1 MSVISS
7 ISGLGSLSNVL
18 PTSNKNRMAGGRGN
32 DGDNDGS
39 KVSGGVGRAN
49 FMSAIEQALGQSLSR
64 TAGAVTAAVPP
75 NSASATSPAQ
85 DPQSALNPF
94 LHNLFA
100 ALNQATGS
108 GNGASATDNPSNMGN
123 PSVSGVGHHHHHG
136 GSNLTASIQ
145 SLLQQLSSSSQS
157 ASSSNS
163 STSINS
169 QISGTDAISNLSS
182 SFQGLMSAVDTS
194 QGRGASATAPSV
206 QSFLQ
211 NLLQD
216 LKGGQNI
223 SGAVISTKA

>member
-1 MSVISS
+1 MSDISS

-123 PSVSGVGHHHHHG
+123 PSVSGAGHHHHG

-157 ASSSNS
+157 TSSSNS
-163 STSINS
+163 SMSSSNSIR
-169 QISGTDAISNLSS
+169 GTDALSNLSS
-182 SFQGLMSAVDTS
+182 SFQGLMSAADTS
-194 QGRGASATAPSV
+194 QGRGSSATAPSV

>member
-1 MSVISS
+1 MSDISS

-64 TAGAVTAAVPP
+64 TAGVVTAAVTP

-123 PSVSGVGHHHHHG
+123 PAVSGVGHHHHG

-163 STSINS
+163 STSTSS

>member
-1 MSVISS
+1 MSDISS

-64 TAGAVTAAVPP
+64 SAGAVTAAVTP
-75 NSASATSPAQ
+75 NSPSATNPVK

-123 PSVSGVGHHHHHG
+123 PSVSGIGHHHHG
-136 GSNLTASIQ
+136 GSNLTANIQ

-157 ASSSNS
+157 TSSSNS
-163 STSINS
+163 SMSSSNSIR
-169 QISGTDAISNLSS
+169 GTDAISNLSS

>member
-1 MSVISS
+1 MSDISS

-64 TAGAVTAAVPP
+64 SAGALTAAVTP
-75 NSASATSPAQ
+75 NSASATNPSQ

-100 ALNQATGS
+100 ALNQAS
-108 GNGASATDNPSNMGN
+108 GPGAGTSVTDNPSNMSN
-123 PSVSGVGHHHHHG
+123 PSVSGVGHHHHG
-136 GSNLTASIQ
+136 GSNLTANIQ

-157 ASSSNS
+157 TSSSNS
-163 STSINS
+163 SMSSSNSIR
-169 QISGTDAISNLSS
+169 GTDAISNLSS

-194 QGRGASATAPSV
+194 QGRGASSTTPSV

>member
-1 MSVISS
+1 MSDISS

-32 DGDNDGS
+32 DGDNDAS

-123 PSVSGVGHHHHHG
+123 PSVSGIGHHHHG
-136 GSNLTASIQ
+136 GSNLTANIQ

-157 ASSSNS
+157 ASSINS
-163 STSINS
+163 STSTSN
-169 QISGTDAISNLSS
+169 QTSGTDALSNLSS

>member
-1 MSVISS
+1 MSDISS

-64 TAGAVTAAVPP
+64 SAGAVTAAVTP
-75 NSASATSPAQ
+75 NSASATNPAK

-100 ALNQATGS
+100 ALNQAS
-108 GNGASATDNPSNMGN
+108 GPGAGTSATNNPSNMGN
-123 PSVSGVGHHHHHG
+123 PSVSGVGHHHHG
-136 GSNLTASIQ
+136 GSNLTENIQ
-145 SLLQQLSSSSQS
+145 SLLQQLSSSSQNT
-157 ASSSNS
+157 SSSNS
-163 STSINS
+163 GMSSSNPIR
-169 QISGTDAISNLSS
+169 GTDAISNLSS

-194 QGRGASATAPSV
+194 QGRGPSSTTPNL

>member
-1 MSVISS
+1 MSDISS

-64 TAGAVTAAVPP
+64 SAGAVTAAVTP
-75 NSASATSPAQ
+75 NSPSATNPVK

-100 ALNQATGS
+100 ALNQARGS

-123 PSVSGVGHHHHHG
+123 PPVSGVGHHHHG
-136 GSNLTASIQ
+136 GSNLTANIQ

-157 ASSSNS
+157 TSSSNS
-163 STSINS
+163 SMSSSNSIR
-169 QISGTDAISNLSS
+169 GTDAISNLSS

-194 QGRGASATAPSV
+194 QGRGPSSTTPNL

>member
-1 MSVISS
+1 MSDISS

-64 TAGAVTAAVPP
+64 SAGAVTAAVTP
-75 NSASATSPAQ
+75 NSPSATNPVK

-123 PSVSGVGHHHHHG
+123 PSVSGIGHHHHG
-136 GSNLTASIQ
+136 GSNLTANIQ

-157 ASSSNS
+157 TSSSNS
-163 STSINS
+163 SMSSSNSIR
-169 QISGTDAISNLSS
+169 GTDAISNLSS

-194 QGRGASATAPSV
+194 QGRGASSTTPSV

>member
-1 MSVISS
+1 MSDISS

-64 TAGAVTAAVPP
+64 SAGAVTAAVTP
-75 NSASATSPAQ
+75 NSPSATNPVK

-100 ALNQATGS
+100 ALNQAWGS

-123 PSVSGVGHHHHHG
+123 PSVSGVGHHHHG
-136 GSNLTASIQ
+136 GSNLTENIQ
-145 SLLQQLSSSSQS
+145 SLLQQLSSSSQNT
-157 ASSSNS
+157 SSSNS
-163 STSINS
+163 GMSSSNPIR
-169 QISGTDAISNLSS
+169 GTDAISNLSS

-194 QGRGASATAPSV
+194 QGRGASSTTPSV

>member
-1 MSVISS
+1 MSDISS

-64 TAGAVTAAVPP
+64 SAGAVTAAVTP
-75 NSASATSPAQ
+75 NSPSATNPVK

-123 PSVSGVGHHHHHG
+123 PSVSGVGHHHHG
-136 GSNLTASIQ
+136 GSNLTANIQ

-157 ASSSNS
+157 TSSSNS
-163 STSINS
+163 SMSSSNSIR
-169 QISGTDAISNLSS
+169 GTDAISNLSS

-194 QGRGASATAPSV
+194 QGRGASSTTPSV

>member
-1 MSVISS
+1 
-7 ISGLGSLSNVL
+7 
-18 PTSNKNRMAGGRGN
+18 MAGGRGN

-100 ALNQATGS
+100 ALNQAS
-108 GNGASATDNPSNMGN
+108 GPGAGTSATNNPSNMGN
-123 PSVSGVGHHHHHG
+123 PSVSGAGHHHHG
-136 GSNLTASIQ
+136 GSNLTANIQ

-157 ASSSNS
+157 TSSSNS
-163 STSINS
+163 SMSSSNSIR
-169 QISGTDAISNLSS
+169 GTDAISNLSS

-194 QGRGASATAPSV
+194 QGRGPSSTTPNL

>member
-1 MSVISS
+1 MSDISS

-64 TAGAVTAAVPP
+64 SAGAVTAAVTP
-75 NSASATSPAQ
+75 NSPSATNPVK

-100 ALNQATGS
+100 ALNQARGS
-108 GNGASATDNPSNMGN
+108 GNGASATNNPSNMGN
-123 PSVSGVGHHHHHG
+123 PSVSGVGHHHHG
-136 GSNLTASIQ
+136 GSNLTENIQ
-145 SLLQQLSSSSQS
+145 SLLQQLSSSSQNT
-157 ASSSNS
+157 SSSNS
-163 STSINS
+163 GMSSSNPIR
-169 QISGTDAISNLSS
+169 GTDAISNLSS

-194 QGRGASATAPSV
+194 QGRGASSTTPSV

>member
-1 MSVISS
+1 
-7 ISGLGSLSNVL
+7 
-18 PTSNKNRMAGGRGN
+18 
-32 DGDNDGS
+32 
-39 KVSGGVGRAN
+39 
-49 FMSAIEQALGQSLSR
+49 
-64 TAGAVTAAVPP
+64 
-75 NSASATSPAQ
+75 
-85 DPQSALNPF
+85 
-94 LHNLFA
+94 
-100 ALNQATGS
+100 
-108 GNGASATDNPSNMGN
+108 MGN

>member
-1 MSVISS
+1 MSDISS

-123 PSVSGVGHHHHHG
+123 PSVSGVGHHHHG
-136 GSNLTASIQ
+136 GSNLTANIQ

-157 ASSSNS
+157 TSSINS
-163 STSINS
+163 STSTSN
-169 QISGTDAISNLSS
+169 QTSGADALSNLSS

-194 QGRGASATAPSV
+194 QGRGASSTAPSV

>member
-1 MSVISS
+1 MSDISS

-64 TAGAVTAAVPP
+64 SAGAVTAAVTP
-75 NSASATSPAQ
+75 NSPSATNPVK

-100 ALNQATGS
+100 ALNQARGS
-108 GNGASATDNPSNMGN
+108 GNGTSATDNPSNMGN
-123 PSVSGVGHHHHHG
+123 PSVSGVGHHHHG
-136 GSNLTASIQ
+136 GSNLTANIQ

-157 ASSSNS
+157 TSSSNS
-163 STSINS
+163 SMSSSNSIR
-169 QISGTDAISNLSS
+169 GTDAISNLSS

-194 QGRGASATAPSV
+194 QGRGASSTTPSV

>member
-1 MSVISS
+1 MSDISS

-64 TAGAVTAAVPP
+64 SAGTVTAAVPP
-75 NSASATSPAQ
+75 NSASATGPAQ

-123 PSVSGVGHHHHHG
+123 PAVSGAGHHHHG

-145 SLLQQLSSSSQS
+145 SLLQQLSSTSQS
-157 ASSSNS
+157 TSSSNS
-163 STSINS
+163 SMSSSNSIR
-169 QISGTDAISNLSS
+169 GTDALSNLSS
-182 SFQGLMSAVDTS
+182 SFQGLMSAADTL
-194 QGRGASATAPSV
+194 QGRGSSATAPSV

>member
-1 MSVISS
+1 MSDISS

-64 TAGAVTAAVPP
+64 SAGAVTAAVTP
-75 NSASATSPAQ
+75 NSPSATNPVK

-100 ALNQATGS
+100 ALNQARGS
-108 GNGASATDNPSNMGN
+108 GNGTSATDNPSNMGN
-123 PSVSGVGHHHHHG
+123 PSVSGVGHHHHG
-136 GSNLTASIQ
+136 GSNLTENIQ
-145 SLLQQLSSSSQS
+145 SLLQQLSSSSQNT
-157 ASSSNS
+157 SSSNS
-163 STSINS
+163 GMSSSNPIR
-169 QISGTDAISNLSS
+169 GTDAISNLSS

-194 QGRGASATAPSV
+194 QGRGASSTTPSV

>member
-1 MSVISS
+1 MSDISS

-18 PTSNKNRMAGGRGN
+18 PTSDKNRMAGGRGN

-64 TAGAVTAAVPP
+64 SAGAVTAAVTP
-75 NSASATSPAQ
+75 NSPSATNPVK

-100 ALNQATGS
+100 ALNQAS
-108 GNGASATDNPSNMGN
+108 GLGAGTSATDNPSSMGN
-123 PSVSGVGHHHHHG
+123 PSVSGVGHHHHG
-136 GSNLTASIQ
+136 GSNLTENIQ
-145 SLLQQLSSSSQS
+145 SLLQQLSSSSQNT
-157 ASSSNS
+157 SSSNS
-163 STSINS
+163 GMSSSNPIR
-169 QISGTDAISNLSS
+169 GTDAISNLSS

-194 QGRGASATAPSV
+194 QGRGASSTTPSV

>member
-1 MSVISS
+1 MSDISS

-64 TAGAVTAAVPP
+64 SAGAVTAAVTP
-75 NSASATSPAQ
+75 NSASATNPAK

-100 ALNQATGS
+100 ALNQARGS

-123 PSVSGVGHHHHHG
+123 PSVSGVGHHHRDRLRG
-136 GSNLTASIQ
+136 NPTPRDG
-145 SLLQQLSSSSQS
+145 QL
-157 ASSSNS
+157 
-163 STSINS
+163 
-169 QISGTDAISNLSS
+169 
-182 SFQGLMSAVDTS
+182 
-194 QGRGASATAPSV
+194 GREEVGPRGC
-206 QSFLQ
+206 
-211 NLLQD
+211 D
-216 LKGGQNI
+216 LPTHEG
-223 SGAVISTKA
+223 VV

>member
-1 MSVISS
+1 MSDISS

-32 DGDNDGS
+32 DGDNDAS

-123 PSVSGVGHHHHHG
+123 PPVSGIGHHHHG
-136 GSNLTASIQ
+136 GSNLTANIQ

-157 ASSSNS
+157 ASSINS
-163 STSINS
+163 STSTSN
-169 QISGTDAISNLSS
+169 QTSGTDALSNLSS

>member
-1 MSVISS
+1 MSDISS

-64 TAGAVTAAVPP
+64 SAGAVTAAVTP
-75 NSASATSPAQ
+75 NSASATNPAQ

-123 PSVSGVGHHHHHG
+123 PSVSGVGHHHHG
-136 GSNLTASIQ
+136 GSNLTANIQ

-157 ASSSNS
+157 TSSINS
-163 STSINS
+163 STSTSN
-169 QISGTDAISNLSS
+169 QTSGADALSNLSS

-194 QGRGASATAPSV
+194 QGRGASSTAPSV

>member
-1 MSVISS
+1 MSDISS

-64 TAGAVTAAVPP
+64 SAGAVTAAVTP
-75 NSASATSPAQ
+75 NSASATNPAK

-100 ALNQATGS
+100 ALNQAS
-108 GNGASATDNPSNMGN
+108 GPGAGTSATNNPSNMGN
-123 PSVSGVGHHHHHG
+123 PSVSGVGHHHHG
-136 GSNLTASIQ
+136 GSNLTENIQ
-145 SLLQQLSSSSQS
+145 SLLHPLSSSSQNT
-157 ASSSNS
+157 SSSNS
-163 STSINS
+163 GMSSSNPIR
-169 QISGTDAISNLSS
+169 GTDAISNLSS

-194 QGRGASATAPSV
+194 QGRGASSTTPSV

>member
-1 MSVISS
+1 MSDISS

-64 TAGAVTAAVPP
+64 SAGAVTAAVTP
-75 NSASATSPAQ
+75 NSASATNPAK

-123 PSVSGVGHHHHHG
+123 PPVSGIGHHHHG
-136 GSNLTASIQ
+136 GSNLTENIQ
-145 SLLQQLSSSSQS
+145 SLLQQLSSSSQNT
-157 ASSSNS
+157 SSSNS
-163 STSINS
+163 GMSSSNPIR
-169 QISGTDAISNLSS
+169 GTDAISNLSS

-194 QGRGASATAPSV
+194 QGRGASSTTPSV

>member
-1 MSVISS
+1 MSDISS

-64 TAGAVTAAVPP
+64 SAGAVTAAVTP
-75 NSASATSPAQ
+75 NSPSATNPVK

-100 ALNQATGS
+100 ALNQAS
-108 GNGASATDNPSNMGN
+108 GLGAGTSATDNPSSMGN
-123 PSVSGVGHHHHHG
+123 PSVSGAGHHHHG
-136 GSNLTASIQ
+136 GSNLTANIQ

-157 ASSSNS
+157 TSSSNS
-163 STSINS
+163 SMSSSNSIR
-169 QISGTDAISNLSS
+169 GTDAISNLSS

-194 QGRGASATAPSV
+194 QGRGPSSTTPNL

>member
-1 MSVISS
+1 MSDISS

-64 TAGAVTAAVPP
+64 NAGAVTAAVPP

-123 PSVSGVGHHHHHG
+123 PSVSGIGHHHHG
-136 GSNLTASIQ
+136 GSNLTANIQ

-157 ASSSNS
+157 TSSSNS
-163 STSINS
+163 SMSSSNSIR
-169 QISGTDAISNLSS
+169 GTDAISNLSS

-194 QGRGASATAPSV
+194 QGRGASSTTPSV

>member
-1 MSVISS
+1 MSDISS

-64 TAGAVTAAVPP
+64 SAGAVTAAVTP
-75 NSASATSPAQ
+75 NSASATNPVK

-100 ALNQATGS
+100 SLNQARGS

-123 PSVSGVGHHHHHG
+123 PSVSGVGHHHHG
-136 GSNLTASIQ
+136 GSNLTENIQ
-145 SLLQQLSSSSQS
+145 SLLQQLSSSSQNT
-157 ASSSNS
+157 SSSNS
-163 STSINS
+163 GMSSSNPIR
-169 QISGTDAISNLSS
+169 GTDAISNLSS

-194 QGRGASATAPSV
+194 QGRGASSTTPSV

>member
-1 MSVISS
+1 MSDISS

-64 TAGAVTAAVPP
+64 SAGAVTAAVTP
-75 NSASATSPAQ
+75 NSASATNPAK

-123 PSVSGVGHHHHHG
+123 PSVSGVGHHHHG
-136 GSNLTASIQ
+136 GSNLTENIQ
-145 SLLQQLSSSSQS
+145 SLLQQLSSSSQNT
-157 ASSSNS
+157 SSSNS
-163 STSINS
+163 GMSSSNPIR
-169 QISGTDAISNLSS
+169 GTDAISNLSS

-194 QGRGASATAPSV
+194 QGRGASSTTPSV

>member
-1 MSVISS
+1 MSDISS

-64 TAGAVTAAVPP
+64 SAGAVTAAVTP
-75 NSASATSPAQ
+75 NSPSATNPVK

-100 ALNQATGS
+100 ALNQARGS

-123 PSVSGVGHHHHHG
+123 PSVSGVGHHHHG
-136 GSNLTASIQ
+136 GSNLTENIQ
-145 SLLQQLSSSSQS
+145 SLLQQLSSSSQNT
-157 ASSSNS
+157 SSSNS
-163 STSINS
+163 GMSSSNPIR
-169 QISGTDAISNLSS
+169 GTDAISNLSS

-194 QGRGASATAPSV
+194 QGRGASSTTPSV

>member
-1 MSVISS
+1 MSDISS

-64 TAGAVTAAVPP
+64 SAGAVTAAVTP
-75 NSASATSPAQ
+75 NSPSATNPVK

-100 ALNQATGS
+100 ALNQARGS

-123 PSVSGVGHHHHHG
+123 PSVSGVGHHHHG
-136 GSNLTASIQ
+136 GSNLTENIQ
-145 SLLQQLSSSSQS
+145 SLLQQLSSSSQNT
-157 ASSSNS
+157 SSSNS
-163 STSINS
+163 GMSSSNPIK
-169 QISGTDAISNLSS
+169 GTDAISNLSS

-194 QGRGASATAPSV
+194 QGRGASSTTPSV

>member
-1 MSVISS
+1 MSDISS

-32 DGDNDGS
+32 DGDNDAS

-123 PSVSGVGHHHHHG
+123 PFVSGIGHHHHG
-136 GSNLTASIQ
+136 GSNLTANIQ

-157 ASSSNS
+157 ASSINS
-163 STSINS
+163 STSTSN
-169 QISGTDAISNLSS
+169 QTSGTDALSNLSS

>member
-1 MSVISS
+1 MSDISS

-64 TAGAVTAAVPP
+64 SAGGVTAAVTP
-75 NSASATSPAQ
+75 NSTSATNPAH

-123 PSVSGVGHHHHHG
+123 PSVSGVGHHHHG

-157 ASSSNS
+157 TSSSNS
-163 STSINS
+163 SMSSSNPIR
-169 QISGTDAISNLSS
+169 GTDAISNLSS

-194 QGRGASATAPSV
+194 QGRGASATTPSV